1 MEGNGY
7 EELTCFDAPLQE
19 LSPSRRRLMA
29 RCQHKSDSKYLP
41 RSVKPRDDKEI
52 RRYTCSK
59 KEQVVVKGICSQG
72 FRKVRKR

>member
-19 LSPSRRRLMA
+19 LPPSRRRLMA
-29 RCQHKSDSKYLP
+29 RCQHKSDSKYRT
-41 RSVKPRDDKEI
+41 RSVKPRYDKEI

-59 KEQVVVKGICSQG
+59 KEQVVAKGICSQG
-72 FRKVRKR
+72 CRKVRK